1 MLKSCSYCGRI
12 HKRGER
18 CAKKPTNQKQTTYI
32 DRFRWTRAWK
42 KKREDIKVRDKYL
55 CQVCLRELY
64 NTQQQYNM
72 NDLEVH
78 HIEPLKEAWDKR
90 LDDDNL
96 ITLCRYHHEL
106 AEKDEISREELKK
119 IISPPFSSRNF

>member
-18 CAKKPTNQKQTTYI
+18 CPSKPSIKKQTTYI
-32 DRFRWTRAWK
+32 DKFRWTKAWK
-42 KKREDIKVRDKYL
+42 DKREHIKERDKYL
-55 CQVCLRELY
+55 CQVCLRNLY

-72 NDLEVH
+72 NHLEVH
-78 HIEPLKEAWDKR
+78 HIIPIAEDYNKR

-106 AEKDEISREELKK
+106 AEKHEIHANELRGF
-119 IISPPFSSRNF
+119 IDTPQ